1 LLLSSPCMVKRNQ
14 QQWYNINPL
23 LVVVQPM
30 HGKEESTAV
39 MTTTNSGLMLYHCC
53 WFLFTMH
60 GLDNKQWINVISLLL
75 IPLYL
80 AWAITLIHCF
90 LLSSPCMVKRNQQQ
104 WYNIN
109 PLFVVVKSG
118 LMLYHCCW
126 FLFTMHGL
134 DNNKQW
140 INVISLLLIPLY
152 LEWYNINPLFVVV
165 QPMHGKEESTAV
177 I

>member
-1 LLLSSPCMVKRNQ
+1 
-14 QQWYNINPL
+14 
-23 LVVVQPM
+23 
-30 HGKEESTAV
+30 
-39 MTTTNSGLMLYHCC
+39 
-53 WFLFTMH
+53 
-60 GLDNKQWINVISLLL
+60 
-75 IPLYL
+75 
-80 AWAITLIHCF
+80 
-90 LLSSPCMVKRNQQQ
+90 MVKRNQQQ

-109 PLFVVVKSG
+109 PLFVVVQSMHGKEESTAGYITAVDSSLPCMGWTTTNSG

-126 FLFTMHGL
+126 FLFTIHGL

-152 LEWYNINPLFVVV
+152 HAWAGQQKTVNSSDITLIHCLLLSSPWKVKRNQQQWYNINPLFFVV